1 MAASP
6 ARWLVTGAGG
16 QLGLSLL
23 ATGRAAGIEA
33 HGRDH
38 AGLDICD
45 AAALARALDAVR
57 PEVVVNAAAF
67 TQVDQCETEGRGL
80 AQSVNARAPALLAEA
95 CRGRAL
101 LVHVS
106 TDFVFGGDAV
116 RPIPE
121 DAPLAPRSVY
131 GETKAAGEQAVRASG
146 CEHLIVRC
154 QWLYGEGRNFV
165 RTILAAAARGEPLRV
180 VEDQL
185 GRPTATGPLAAR
197 ILGAVERGQRGTL
210 HLACEGVASWYDFA
224 RAIVREGARRGLTKE
239 VEVLA
244 CPSHAVPRPA
254 VRPAYAVLGLERARA
269 AGLAL
274 PHWTDALTAYL
285 DEELE
290 RHA

>member
-1 MAASP
+1 MADAP

-23 ATGRAAGIEA
+23 ATARAVGIEA
-33 HGRDH
+33 HGRDR
-38 AGLDICD
+38 ASLDVAD
-45 AAALARALDAVR
+45 PEALARALDAVR
-57 PEVVVNAAAF
+57 PHVVVNAAAY
-67 TQVDQCETEGRGL
+67 TQVDLCETQVEQAER
-80 AQSVNARAPALLAEA
+80 VNARAPELLAQA

-106 TDFVFGGDAV
+106 TDYVFGGEAV

-121 DAPLAPRSVY
+121 DAPLAPRSRY
-131 GETKAAGEQAVRASG
+131 GESKAAGERAVRASG
-146 CEHLIVRC
+146 CEHLIVRT

-165 RTILAAAARGEPLRV
+165 RTILTAAARGEPLRV

-185 GRPTATGPLAAR
+185 GRPTATAPLAAA
-197 ILGAVERGQRGTL
+197 ILSAIERRCRGTL
-210 HLACEGVASWYDFA
+210 HLACEGLASKYDFA
-224 RAIVREGARRGLTKE
+224 RAIVREGAQRGLTKQ

-244 CPSHAVPRPA
+244 CASEAFPRPA